1 MMQWSSYAEKL
12 KLTACYFNALILFS
26 CFSVKRLRTCR
37 TCLATSSCPSL
48 KPVYNLAPT
57 RPWRAAKSPSGS
69 SPRSAPPNSHR
80 MVLLTILHLGE
91 IKMIYLLDQQCI
103 YWKVFVLSLSVELI
117 ICLRS
122 VYIHATVQTCLRKE
136 QSAWRFQ
143 EHRVIANK
151 LNTISLLKTHHF
163 NLER

>member
-12 KLTACYFNALILFS
+12 KLTACYFNALIFFS

-48 KPVYNLAPT
+48 KPVYNLART

-69 SPRSAPPNSHR
+69 SPHSAPPNSHR

-91 IKMIYLLDQQCI
+91 IKMICLLDQQWQYSCCR
-103 YWKVFVLSLSVELI
+103 YQWNWLFVCDLFTYTLQYRLVWERSKVLEGFGNIESSL
-117 ICLRS
+117 
-122 VYIHATVQTCLRKE
+122 
-136 QSAWRFQ
+136 
-143 EHRVIANK
+143 
-151 LNTISLLKTHHF
+151 ISLTPF
-163 NLER
+163 PF